1 MSSSQEDQECEAS
14 AENESNW
21 SESVNDTDSGFKDD
35 TETESIDNRSDEE
48 GEDSDHAWKNEDSNK
63 NKSKNCDDPSKK
75 VGNWQ
80 IYVNIT
86 ISIWSSL
93 SGYGNVYIY
102 EISI

>member
-1 MSSSQEDQECEAS
+1 MRYHVNLARNPQENS
-14 AENESNW
+14 
-21 SESVNDTDSGFKDD
+21 
-35 TETESIDNRSDEE
+35 SDEE
-48 GEDSDHAWKNEDSNK
+48 GEDSDNAWKNEDSNK

-102 EISI
+102 EIFI